1 MEFLRI
7 KSHCSVISCSGG
19 SGPDLQIWGG
29 GHPDPDIRGGE
40 AGLITKTFRHFWP
53 QFGLKIRG
61 GPGPPGPSPG
71 SHAVVTYRGKLF
83 SSRIQVV

>member
-29 GHPDPDIRGGE
+29 GGGGHPDPDIRGRK
-40 AGLITKTFRHFWP
+40 AGLIKKLF
-53 QFGLKIRG
+53 
-61 GPGPPGPSPG
+61 GPSG
-71 SHAVVTYRGKLF
+71 LNLV
-83 SSRIQVV
+83 

>member
-29 GHPDPDIRGGE
+29 GGGHPDPDIRGGK
-40 AGLITKTFRHFWP
+40 AGLIK
-53 QFGLKIRG
+53 
-61 GPGPPGPSPG
+61 
-71 SHAVVTYRGKLF
+71 KLF
-83 SSRIQVV
+83 DPSGLNLV